1 MKQLQCI
8 SIDKLIK
15 PYITILLLILSFTS
29 CATSE
34 KEKLDSEISNEIDNY
49 LTRAMELHNI
59 PGLALAVIEEDD
71 VVYESYFGQA
81 SLEDGSLVDDK
92 TMFRIFSATKLI
104 TTTGVFQLIENGQL
118 GLEDKISKYL
128 SDLPVA
134 WQQVKIKNLLSHS
147 SGIPDIIRYESTL
160 SDKELMEKLSMDKMQ
175 FQTGTQFS
183 YNQTNYWLLGQI
195 IEQISGKTFDDYI
208 IGNQFDNNSNGVLFS
223 SNSQENIPNR
233 ATRYLYSGKNK
244 KFVKGT
250 NNNGRRGH
258 SGNGLNIT
266 LNKFMEWD
274 SKLKLNQLLGEKAK
288 SDMWSPFDF
297 KQDFKYQK
305 DNFLHGWHN
314 YHVNGL
320 DSYGF
325 SGGNL
330 AAYRIFP
337 KSNTTIILLSNGSQI
352 EAYDIIVNDVARMVM
367 PELKTKDLTLEEDVM
382 ELILDEQYDLA
393 LAGFQKLK
401 EENPSSQFDNL
412 KLNINGIGNSYSWN
426 GEPEKAFK
434 VFKMN
439 AEANPN
445 WWIAVAGLAEMQEV
459 KKDTIQALKNYQ
471 WALLLNEK
479 NEYGYN
485 DVLKSKINQLKQQ

>member
-34 KEKLDSEISNEIDNY
+34 KEKLDSEISNKIDNY

-59 PGLALAVIEEDD
+59 PGLALAVIEEDN
-71 VVYESYFGQA
+71 VVCESYFGQA
-81 SLEDGSLVDDK
+81 SMEDESLVDDK
-92 TMFRIFSATKLI
+92 TMFRIFSATKLV

-118 GLEDKISKYL
+118 GLEDEISKYL
-128 SDLPVA
+128 SDLPDA

-160 SDKELMEKLSMDKMQ
+160 SDKELMEKLAMDKMQ
-175 FQTGTQFS
+175 FETGTQFS
-183 YNQTNYWLLGQI
+183 YNQTNYWLLAQI

-244 KFVKGT
+244 KFVKDT

-352 EAYDIIVNDVARMVM
+352 EAYDIIVNDVARMVI

-426 GEPEKAFK
+426 SEPEKAFK

-459 KKDTIQALKNYQ
+459 KKDTFQALKNYQ

-479 NEYGYN
+479 NEYNYN
-485 DVLKSKINQLKQQ
+485 EGLKSKINELKQ